1 MKKLHVSWQQR
12 NPSRK
17 AQGKFNIKPN
27 SINPPVGME
36 VPNKQ
41 ENAGESFTKK
51 MAKLNFDN
59 KLINEHK

>member
-1 MKKLHVSWQQR
+1 MYVHEESQQ
-12 NPSRK
+12 
-17 AQGKFNIKPN
+17 
-27 SINPPVGME
+27 VGME